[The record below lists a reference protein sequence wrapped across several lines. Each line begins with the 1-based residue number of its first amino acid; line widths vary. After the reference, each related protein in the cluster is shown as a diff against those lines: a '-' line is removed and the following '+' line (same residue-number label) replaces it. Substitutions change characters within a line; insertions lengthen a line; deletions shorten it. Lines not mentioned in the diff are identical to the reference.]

1 MQSDFHDPVRVFKI
15 IMDFGWTMAKLILL
29 LGKALDKEDTALTHF
44 SKLIKDVTKN
54 KNEKHEYQGVQLQHS
69 K

>member
-29 LGKALDKEDTALTHF
+29 LGKALV